1 MLVLSILAFS
11 STFLADFAWS
21 NYTMA
26 ASKGD
31 ARRAAVW
38 SMAIV
43 VIGSGGL
50 AAFMISKWMVIPEAI
65 GAFCGTYLAVRRG

>member
-1 MLVLSILAFS
+1 
-11 STFLADFAWS
+11 
-21 NYTMA
+21 MA
-26 ASKGD
+26 ASKHE

-50 AAFMISKWMVIPEAI
+50 AAFMISRWMVIPEAL
-65 GAFCGTYLAVRRG
+65 GAFCGTYLAVRRES